1 MSGRPKICQMVPTT
15 FHGISSGSARITR
28 QTATRPALAR
38 HRQRHHDAERHLDRQ
53 DDGGEQ
59 QVAAERG
66 QEAPAE
72 IGRGIEQFLEP
83 ADAVPEELVVA
94 ERVLHRIVH
103 DRHQRQDR
111 GERDHQEHRQHQE
124 PGLLVDRS
132 CPSGSPLDQTA
143 VGIDVDMRGI
153 EHAARPSRPATE
165 NPGGTRAANLASP
178 MRTRAKRT
186 RPRSSMRSIVA
197 DSRPDAG
204 AATCDEF
211 RAHADLD
218 VRAGRQH
225 AVVAVQADDVAVDA
239 APRVRSPRPA
249 RCSCRASR

>member
-94 ERVLHRIVH
+94 EGVLHRIVH

-124 PGLLVDRS
+124 PGFLVDRS
-132 CPSGSPLDQTA
+132 CPSGNPLDQTA
-143 VGIDVDMRGI
+143 VGIDVNMRRDRTPARPRCPGRKI
-153 EHAARPSRPATE
+153 PAARGRRIWRRRCE
-165 NPGGTRAANLASP
+165 RG
-178 MRTRAKRT
+178 
-186 RPRSSMRSIVA
+186 RSGRGRDRRCARSWPTA
-197 DSRPDAG
+197 GPDAG
-204 AATCDEF
+204 ARDIDEF
-211 RAHADLD
+211 RPHADLD
-218 VRAGRQH
+218 LRAGRQH
-225 AVVAVQADDVAVDA
+225 AVIAVQ
-239 APRVRSPRPA
+239 RR
-249 RCSCRASR
+249 

>member
-28 QTATRPALAR
+28 QAATGPALAR
-38 HRQRHHDAERHLDRQ
+38 HRQRHHDAERHLDRE

-59 QVAAERG
+59 QVAPERG
-66 QEAPAE
+66 QEAFAE

-94 ERVLHRIVH
+94 EGVLHRIVH

-111 GERDHQEHRQHQE
+111 GERHHQKHRQHQE
-124 PGLLVDRS
+124 PGFLVDRLVHQAAPRPDG
-132 CPSGSPLDQTA
+132 C
-143 VGIDVDMRGI
+143 RHRR
-153 EHAARPSRPATE
+153 EHATDRTPARPRCRESE

-197 DSRPDAG
+197 DSSPDAG
-204 AATCDEF
+204 AATSTNS
-211 RAHADLD
+211 
-218 VRAGRQH
+218 GRTPISIL
-225 AVVAVQADDVAVDA
+225 
-239 APRVRSPRPA
+239 APDGSTP
-249 RCSCRASR
+249 